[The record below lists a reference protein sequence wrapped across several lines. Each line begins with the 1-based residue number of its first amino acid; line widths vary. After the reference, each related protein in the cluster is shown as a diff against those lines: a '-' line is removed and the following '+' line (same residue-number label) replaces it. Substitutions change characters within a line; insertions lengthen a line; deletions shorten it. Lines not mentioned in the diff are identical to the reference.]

1 MGAKVLGAGAAGL
14 LVLGVFVAGWFLL
27 PPLTDAPNPGVVY
40 MVLAVFLVLVLFAAC
55 GVYVGVE
62 GWARKWLV
70 RRHVRAQV
78 AKYHPEP
85 ETDAVRASERLMRM
99 LREEPREDE
108 A

>member
-1 MGAKVLGAGAAGL
+1 MSKVWGALAAVA
-14 LVLGVFVAGWFLL
+14 LVLAVFAAGWFLL

-40 MVLAVFLVLVLFAAC
+40 MVLAVLLILVLFAAY
-55 GVYVGVE
+55 GVFVAVE

-99 LREEPREDE
+99 LREESREDE